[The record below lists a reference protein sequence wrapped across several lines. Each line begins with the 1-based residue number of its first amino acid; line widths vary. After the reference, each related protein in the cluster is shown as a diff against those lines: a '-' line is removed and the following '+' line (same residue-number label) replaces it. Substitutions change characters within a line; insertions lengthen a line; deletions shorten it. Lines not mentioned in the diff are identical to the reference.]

1 MLITGVPMKV
11 WRDAD
16 AKLSRETKARNS
28 LDAWSMLLAMLK
40 HCLEHASSSAQ
51 AVLKQCSSM
60 QKGYPMRV
68 VRATYGEHE

>member
-11 WRDAD
+11 WRDTD
-16 AKLSRETKARNS
+16 AKLSRETKARSS

-51 AVLKQCSSM
+51 AVLKHAE
-60 QKGYPMRV
+60 GLPYAGGARDLW
-68 VRATYGEHE
+68 RA